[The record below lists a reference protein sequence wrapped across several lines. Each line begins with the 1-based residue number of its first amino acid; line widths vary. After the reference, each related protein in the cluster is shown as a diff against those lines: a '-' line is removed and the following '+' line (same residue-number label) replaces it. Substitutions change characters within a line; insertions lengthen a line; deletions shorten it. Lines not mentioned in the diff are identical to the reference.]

1 MTSGRKQMAELR
13 EAGKAGLRPTAASL
27 STVVSVPAARLNG
40 AVPTVL
46 PGGSDYAPLTNDDTE
61 TQK

>member
-1 MTSGRKQMAELR
+1 MAELR